1 MRAILFNRRCGHF
14 NHRCRHLNRSW
25 PLLALFALGLCSP
38 AFAWDIEQL
47 MTLLAGQREGHAT
60 FVETTYLKMLERPL
74 ESSGELMFAA
84 PDRLEKR
91 TLLPK
96 REVLSLSGD
105 QLSMERKGR
114 TRVVRLSDYP
124 QIGLFV
130 DSIRGTLMGDR
141 AALERTY
148 ALVLSGDEQRWR
160 LELTPK
166 ADAAKIV
173 SRIDIGGSGARVD
186 SVEIA
191 QADGD
196 RSVMRIVDRSAPAA
210 AATPSTDAVQP

>member
-1 MRAILFNRRCGHF
+1 MRAILRND
-14 NHRCRHLNRSW
+14 RCRRFLRHG
-25 PLLALFALGLCSP
+25 PLAVLLALGLCNS
-38 AFAWDIEQL
+38 ALAWDIEQL
-47 MTLLAGQREGHAT
+47 MTLLASQREGHAT

-96 REVLSLSGD
+96 REVLSLQGD

-114 TRVVRLSDYP
+114 TRVVRISDYP
-124 QIGLFV
+124 EIALFIE
-130 DSIRGTLMGDR
+130 SIRGTLMGDR
-141 AALERTY
+141 AALERAYELT
-148 ALVLSGDEQRWR
+148 LSGDEQRWH
-160 LELTPK
+160 LELIPK

-173 SRIDIGGSGARVD
+173 SRINIGGSGVRVD

-196 RSVMRIVDRSAPAA
+196 RSVMRIVDRGAPAT
-210 AATPSTDAVQP
+210 ATPEQDGAKP

>member
-1 MRAILFNRRCGHF
+1 MRAILFNRR
-14 NHRCRHLNRSW
+14 RHLDDRRGRFLRRG
-25 PLLALFALGLCSP
+25 PLLALVALGLCSP
-38 AFAWDIEQL
+38 AFAWDLEQL
-47 MTLLAGQREGHAT
+47 MTLLAAQREGHAT

-141 AALERTY
+141 TALEHAY
-148 ALVLSGDEQRWR
+148 ELALSGDEQGWR

-166 ADAAKIV
+166 AGAARIV
-173 SRIDIGGSGARVD
+173 SRIVISGSGARVEN
-186 SVEIA
+186 VEIA

-196 RSVMRIVDRSAPAA
+196 RSVMRIVDRNVPAAPAPVPA
-210 AATPSTDAVQP
+210 AVTP